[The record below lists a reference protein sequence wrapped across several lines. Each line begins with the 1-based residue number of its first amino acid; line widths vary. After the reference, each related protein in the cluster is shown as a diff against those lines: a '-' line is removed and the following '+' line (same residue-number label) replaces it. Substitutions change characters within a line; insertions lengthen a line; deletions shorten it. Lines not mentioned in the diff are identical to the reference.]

1 VIQDQDI
8 FAETKPPLPASSRK
22 SPRALAEL
30 GRRITLVAGLSILAI
45 LGAAVFAGAE
55 LPYAIFAAAF
65 VGVAGM
71 LIYFNAKPE
80 IEAEAARA
88 LMVPPPA
95 PARPD
100 VDVLMRQLLG
110 ALPDATFI
118 VDRDGRMDWA
128 NVRART
134 SLNLPQSGHRLAAA
148 LRDPRLLEAILDVAT
163 GGEPQSVPF
172 TPAGPL
178 EEFFRAQI
186 AGFEIQGKRYAMI
199 VVHDETAAKKVERM
213 RVDFLANASHELRTP
228 LAAIVGSIETL
239 TGHARND
246 PAGQERFLGIM
257 QVQADRMRRLID
269 DLLSLSKIELN
280 EHVPPHGEADLE
292 AVIRETIDT
301 LSPISARKKVTVTLK
316 RAAGNVVVLGNR
328 DELVQVAQNLIDNAI
343 KYAPE
348 GGNVDVEVGGD
359 VPRDQLGSI
368 ARRNSEAAHVSL
380 AAPRADPDRV
390 YGYIRVSDNGS
401 GMPRASLPRLS
412 ERFFRVEEA
421 KNSDRVG
428 TGLGLAIVKHIIN
441 RHRGGLFVESQQGQG
456 SSFMI
461 CAPNVR

>member
-1 VIQDQDI
+1 VVQDQDI
-8 FAETKPPLPASSRK
+8 FAEAPGAIPAPAQRRPP
-22 SPRALAEL
+22 ALAEL
-30 GRRITLVAGLSILAI
+30 GRRITLVAGIAVLAI
-45 LGAAVFAGAE
+45 LGASIFAEAE
-55 LPYAIFAAAF
+55 LPYVIFAAAL

-88 LMVPPPA
+88 LAVPPPA
-95 PARPD
+95 PPAPD
-100 VDVLMRQLLG
+100 FDLVLRQLLG
-110 ALPDATFI
+110 ALPDAAFI
-118 VDRDGRMDWA
+118 VDREGRMDWA
-128 NVRART
+128 NSRARN
-134 SLNLPQSGHRLAAA
+134 SLSLPQAGHRLAAS
-148 LRDPRLLEAILDVAT
+148 LRDPRLLEAILEVAA

-172 TPAGPL
+172 NSAGPL
-178 EEFFRAQI
+178 EEYFRAQI
-186 AGFEIQGKRYAMI
+186 AGFEILGKRYALV

-228 LAAIVGSIETL
+228 LAAVVGSIETL

-292 AVIRETIDT
+292 KVVRETVDT
-301 LSPISARKKVTVTLK
+301 LSPISGRKKVNVIVK
-316 RAAGNVVVLGNR
+316 RAGGSAVVSGNR

-343 KYAPE
+343 KYAPV
-348 GGNVDVEVGGD
+348 GGTVEIEIGGD
-359 VPRDQLGSI
+359 VPRDQLGAI

-380 AAPRADPDRV
+380 AAPRADADRV
-390 YGYIRVSDNGS
+390 FGYIRVSDNGP

-428 TGLGLAIVKHIIN
+428 TGLGLAIVKHITN
-441 RHRGGLFVESQQGQG
+441 RHRGGLFVESQIGQG
-456 SSFMI
+456 SSFTV
-461 CAPNVR
+461 CAPNLK